1 MSKRRK
7 EREFRAASSP
17 LTISAA
23 KPKQAI
29 APAAAPAARTGVAST
44 REDAGGAAA
53 GATPADGSG
62 SVPRPMAAVVGPGA
76 AGAVPAEAGC
86 GPVGGAGAASASVSV
101 AGDAGC
107 NAGAPGAGTTGAGAL
122 EEAAAAGTAP
132 APGTSGPMRLK
143 PGLGRVLA
151 CTPASVLTA
160 MLPPMGA
167 AMPIVGIC
175 MAIMLPMFIGTT
187 PMGMAMPIGMPAPT
201 PIGIMAIGMPVP
213 IPIAMGIP
221 MAIGMPGDM
230 LPAMA
235 MGIMPPMPMPM
246 GIMPVTVP
254 SLEEEPAEADDA
266 LAPPPPLAP
275 AAAAAAAAA
284 EAGRKASAAA
294 AATAAAL
301 GSCKLGTEGPLLLV
315 DDIAIL
321 DEGIDQTLLLFTRND
336 LASIIQLDAI
346 LELDIRLSVL
356 PTDALVDEGALVFHL
371 LVYVA
376 RPLLPVRDYHVGPY
390 PETLQVMRL
399 LLWPLPARGAAPGW
413 PPNGPDSM
421 APTG

>member
-1 MSKRRK
+1 
-7 EREFRAASSP
+7 
-17 LTISAA
+17 
-23 KPKQAI
+23 
-29 APAAAPAARTGVAST
+29 
-44 REDAGGAAA
+44 
-53 GATPADGSG
+53 
-62 SVPRPMAAVVGPGA
+62 MAAVVGPGA

-275 AAAAAAAAA
+275 AAAAAAAAPKQA
-284 EAGRKASAAA
+284 ARQAPLQPPPPPPSALASSGLRGRSFLSMTSQSSMKASIKRFFSSR
-294 AATAAAL
+294 ATI
-301 GSCKLGTEGPLLLV
+301 SPLSFSWMQSLSSTY
-315 DDIAIL
+315 DS
-321 DEGIDQTLLLFTRND
+321 LFSQPT
-336 LASIIQLDAI
+336 
-346 LELDIRLSVL
+346 RLSTRV
-356 PTDALVDEGALVFHL
+356 PSYSTFSS
-371 LVYVA
+371 
-376 RPLLPVRDYHVGPY
+376 
-390 PETLQVMRL
+390 T
-399 LLWPLPARGAAPGW
+399 WPGLFSRYEII
-413 PPNGPDSM
+413 
-421 APTG
+421 T